1 MSETAFQSD
10 VSLNQ
15 LEAKPNVQGAQ
26 PANYAGT
33 HHESKDKSEK
43 SNTARLY
50 LSTAQRF
57 WVLWYISRAQGMLNV
72 AEEDIGFKVCRKTRE
87 LLEANKH
94 RHNIA
99 RNIPN
104 NSLKRILRH
113 AHKSESI
120 EPVYK
125 KTGRPKVFTCRDK
138 VKELLEERD
147 MSTRSIAIELSKN
160 SDIPISRETVRKIAK
175 DVLRNSTTSKRK

>member
-1 MSETAFQSD
+1 MSSLMATLETDFSSEQT
-10 VSLNQ
+10 
-15 LEAKPNVQGAQ
+15 EKKPDIEDGQPQPDGEQGTKKKQ
-26 PANYAGT
+26 
-33 HHESKDKSEK
+33 K

-87 LLEANKH
+87 LLDANKH
-94 RHNIA
+94 RHNIT

-104 NSLKRILRH
+104 NSLKRILKH

-125 KTGRPKVFTCRDK
+125 KTGRPRVFTCREK
-138 VKELLEERD
+138 VKELLEEHD
-147 MSTRSIAIELSKN
+147 MSTRSIAIELSKT
-160 SDIPISRETVRKIAK
+160 SEKPISRETVRKIARE
-175 DVLRNSTTSKRK
+175 VLNSTPKRK